1 MKKIILGTIV
11 LIVSLD
17 AGLPEKIAA
26 SYSAKYEVC
35 ALKLKDKDGY
45 KLKSLGLKI
54 KADKIHKENVFKEGY
69 LKALEKEKK
78 SAWFLSI
85 KKCKKIAD
93 SI

>member
-11 LIVSLD
+11 LIVSLN

-35 ALKLKDKDGY
+35 ALKLKDGY